1 MWYIIESKKP
11 VELCMHTISKCEK
24 KKLFS
29 KIFIKGTHFS
39 EKGVN
44 FFTNTILLYNKSNHK
59 SSMLL
64 LAVIV
69 NIKHIKQKCNNGF
82 KQNLNNDLHI
92 IVVGKRKTK
101 RNIQDPT
108 CLHYDIIHTWL

>member
-1 MWYIIESKKP
+1 
-11 VELCMHTISKCEK
+11 
-24 KKLFS
+24 
-29 KIFIKGTHFS
+29 
-39 EKGVN
+39 
-44 FFTNTILLYNKSNHK
+44 
-59 SSMLL
+59 MLL